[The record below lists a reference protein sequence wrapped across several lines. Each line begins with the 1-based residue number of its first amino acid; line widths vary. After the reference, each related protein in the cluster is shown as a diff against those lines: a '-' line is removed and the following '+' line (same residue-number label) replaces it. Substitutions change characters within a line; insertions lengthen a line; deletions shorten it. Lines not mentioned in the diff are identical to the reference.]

1 MSTETGSPAA
11 SGESTEGS
19 WDLSDLI
26 DLESAGLEAAGS
38 LTGDDSLKNEGKV
51 DRAAGETK
59 QKVGDAASKVGDA
72 VGGIAD
78 RLKRKD

>member
-1 MSTETGSPAA
+1 MTDEK
-11 SGESTEGS
+11 TEGKV
-19 WDLSDLI
+19 D
-26 DLESAGLEAAGS
+26 EGKGRVKEAAGS

-51 DRAAGETK
+51 DRAAGGTK